1 MKTAQVV
8 FNASRLV
15 LGTSHLVFQTL
26 ADASMNAEAKII
38 DKTGYWENGKQYK
51 LTDHQLNQYK
61 AQRKVHTKHVQRK
74 AKAKYNKLS
83 AMIEAKKQVAFK
95 QV

>member
-26 ADASMNAEAKII
+26 ADASMNAEAKIV
-38 DKTGYWENGKQYK
+38 DKTGYWEAGEQYK
-51 LTDHQLNQYK
+51 LTPHQLTQYK
-61 AQRKVHTKHVQRK
+61 AQRKLHTKHTQRK
-74 AKAKYNKLS
+74 ASAKYKALS
-83 AMIEAKKQVAFK
+83 AMIDEKKKVAFK